1 MLTINNQDLSPL
13 NIIRPDQKAGSGY
26 IHLEVA
32 EGYLTASS
40 SNMQESLRL
49 RVAVESQDRWQ
60 ANLPPVF
67 LEVLALSGEKVQ
79 LEHQEPGVELKSGS
93 FSAHLVGVS
102 SEDYDFSYQPVEG
115 HSVEIGADELK
126 KALQTV
132 LFAADGAHLNPAYG
146 SVLLA
151 DHAVATNGYQAA
163 FYKLSKE
170 LPGIT
175 LPVQSAKNLIRLLGE
190 GKVTVTSNDSNVQ
203 FENGGLTYQTGL
215 FHLPFPDWKRI
226 LPQEL
231 RTDLIFDKGK
241 TLEGIRALKGLEAKG
256 IKVSVDSGQAVF
268 EAEGQ
273 NGKGRVSVPVEGQ
286 SEKEWV
292 IAQKYL
298 YAVLSAVEEKAE
310 VQISE
315 RTLSLREGL
324 YQGVVA
330 LMKKE

>member
-1 MLTINNQDLSPL
+1 MLTINNKDLTPL
-13 NIIRPDQKAGSGY
+13 NVIRPDQKVGAGY

-49 RVAVESQDRWQ
+49 RLAIESEDRWR
-60 ANLPPVF
+60 ATLPPVL

-79 LEHQEPGVELKSGS
+79 LEHQEPRVELKSGS
-93 FSAHLVGVS
+93 FSASLVGVS
-102 SEDYDFSYQPVEG
+102 SDDYDFSYQPVEG
-115 HSVEIGADELK
+115 HSVEVSADELK
-126 KALQTV
+126 KALETV
-132 LFAADGAHLNPAYG
+132 LFAADGAHINPAYG

-151 DHAVATNGYQAA
+151 DYAVATNGYQAA
-163 FYKLSKE
+163 FYKLSAE

-175 LPVQSAKNLIRLLGE
+175 LPIQSAKNLIKLLGE
-190 GKVTVTSNDSNVQ
+190 GKVTVTSNSSKVQ
-203 FENGGLTYQTGL
+203 FENGGVTYQTSL

-226 LPQEL
+226 LPKEL

-241 TLEGIRALKGLEAKG
+241 TLEGLRALRGLEAKG
-256 IKVSVDSGQAVF
+256 VKISVDSGQAIF

-273 NGKGRVSVPVEGQ
+273 NGKGQISVPVEGQ

-292 IAQKYL
+292 ISQKYL

-315 RTLSLREGL
+315 QTLSLREGL